1 MPPLY
6 LLHPAVVHF
15 PLALL
20 IAGAGA
26 AAVGEWR
33 GRPKLT
39 EAATWLLWLGA
50 ASLWAALGLGLLAE
64 KTAPHVP
71 SAWEVLEAHETAAF
85 WTAGLFT
92 AAALWRSWG
101 RYRRAQVVFWLLA
114 LLPLIRTAQLGGEL
128 VFTHGFGVTADK

>member
-20 IAGAGA
+20 IAGGGA
-26 AAVGEWR
+26 AAVGEWK
-33 GRPKLT
+33 GRKDWAG
-39 EAATWLLWLGA
+39 AATWLLWAGA
-50 ASLWAALGLGLLAE
+50 VSAWVALGLGLLAE

-71 SAWEVLEAHETAAF
+71 SAWEVMEAHETAAF

-92 AAALWRSWG
+92 AAAIWRSSG
-101 RYRRAQVVFWLLA
+101 RWRRAQVLFWLFA

-128 VFTHGFGVTADK
+128 VFTHGVGVAER